1 MRTPRSNFKPKNE
14 GVYLHVYNRT
24 VDLGLGFYPFDARDK
39 EQFKYIA
46 DKYLKKYNIELICVV
61 IMSNHFH
68 MLLHCPAE
76 KMTQEQACKGYNQL
90 HEGKF
95 KHEVEPEDPRI
106 QNVVENSN
114 DISEYMRELQRAF
127 SIWHNQSRPY
137 QRKGTLWQDRF
148 QCQLIQ
154 SDLYLWGCLKYIELN
169 PVRAQIC
176 KEASE
181 YKHSTFGKWRQT
193 GSHPYQENFFKH
205 IVKLAGKDITLESMQ
220 RLLDLEMQQTSLWD
234 QLDQARKQDDFQR
247 ETELKAQLDLIL
259 AEKSQIDVEVI
270 VLNYEK
276 MHRSHY
282 IGDKEFIREKRLEA
296 REDRRRRL
304 SA

>member
-1 MRTPRSNFKPKNE
+1 MRTLRSNFKPKNE

-24 VDLGLGFYPFDARDK
+24 VDLGLGFYPFDKRDK

-61 IMSNHFH
+61 LMGNHFH
-68 MLLHCPAE
+68 MLLYCPAE
-76 KMTQEQACKGYNQL
+76 KMTQEQACNGYNQL
-90 HEGKF
+90 HQGKF

-114 DISEYMRELQRAF
+114 DISEFMRELQRAF

-137 QRKGTLWQDRF
+137 KRKGTLWQDRF

-176 KEASE
+176 KQASE
-181 YKHSTFGKWRQT
+181 YQHSTFGKWSQT
-193 GSHPYQENFFKH
+193 GSHPYQENFLKH

-220 RLLDLEMQQTSLWD
+220 KLLDLEMQQTSLWD
-234 QLDQARKQDDFQR
+234 QLDQARKQDDAER
-247 ETELKAQLDLIL
+247 ETELKAQLEVIL
-259 AEKSQIDVEVI
+259 GEKSQIDVEVI